1 MNPHRC
7 CQIAMNRPRSEPIAA
22 QAMDDGPHRLKFGR
36 RLFDIAGWGAAAA
49 ILALVPKCP
58 VCLALYVMVWTG
70 VWLPLTTATYL
81 RASLLILC
89 IASLL
94 CLTAMFLYKFP
105 IVKKALSRAKDRM
118 PMIRPKETAQ

>member
-7 CQIAMNRPRSEPIAA
+7 CQIATNRPRSEPIAA
-22 QAMDDGPHRLKFGR
+22 QSTDDGPHRLKIGR
-36 RLFDIAGWGAAAA
+36 RFVDLAGWGAAAA
-49 ILALVPKCP
+49 ILALLPKCP

-89 IASLL
+89 VASLL
-94 CLTAMFLYKFP
+94 CLTAMFLYRYPF
-105 IVKKALSRAKDRM
+105 VKEALSRAKGRRST
-118 PMIRPKETAQ
+118 IRPKENTQ